1 MYIQYTIYKMTD
13 KYWFVGGMIDIQG
26 ITITPNTSARVQALC
41 YYQEGPILM
50 KFVDISGQ
58 QYNDWGNDDNYL
70 IALVGHKVGMG
81 QRVQVVSNIGDIP
94 PQDIG
99 NYNFD

>member
-1 MYIQYTIYKMTD
+1 
-13 KYWFVGGMIDIQG
+13 
-26 ITITPNTSARVQALC
+26 
-41 YYQEGPILM
+41 M

-81 QRVQVVSNIGDIP
+81 QRVQVVSNLGDIP